1 MITLAD
7 IAKNDYR
14 AREDLV
20 FQNLVNDCL
29 NIIRRFKDGI
39 THKDLLKSLYE
50 AENTRPD
57 DSKHYKSMN
66 GQWMLLI
73 VSACEVL
80 RQLGYIEIT
89 HDGHETMYKP
99 N

>member
-7 IAKNDYR
+7 IAKYDYR

-39 THKDLLKSLYE
+39 THDKLLE
-50 AENTRPD
+50 ALHEEENTRPN
-57 DSKHYKSMN
+57 DSKHYT
-66 GQWMLLI
+66 Q
-73 VSACEVL
+73 
-80 RQLGYIEIT
+80 IEIYWSLLVENACAILEGMDYIKKIHT
-89 HDGHETMYKP
+89 NLTVYRP
-99 N
+99 L